1 MSTKVIIFGG
11 ATIGT
16 SFPTKESVVE
26 LGEVLKSHGI
36 SRLDTAARYGGE
48 PHLSETLI
56 GHAGLPEKGITFDTK
71 INFFGDGSGTLSA
84 AAIEKSLEDS
94 FASLRVSKVCSLSL
108 SSR

>member
-1 MSTKVIIFGG
+1 MSTQVIIFGG
-11 ATIGT
+11 ASIGT
-16 SFPTKESVVE
+16 SFSTKESVVE

-36 SRLDTAARYGGE
+36 SRIDSAARYGGE
-48 PHLSETLI
+48 SHLSETLI
-56 GHAGLPEKGITFDTK
+56 GHAGFLEKGITIDTK

-94 FASLRVSKVCSLSL
+94 FTSLRVSKVYSPSL